1 MIGYAPS
8 IQRLI
13 NALARLPGIGEKT
26 ATRLAMH
33 ILNSST
39 DEAENL
45 AHSIIGVKKSIQ
57 FCSICFNLSDSDP
70 CSICA
75 SSDRR
80 TDEVC
85 VVEEVNDLMA
95 LERSG
100 FKGRYHVLHGALS
113 PLQGIGPNDIRINEL
128 VERVKDGPVNE
139 VILATNPNTQGEA
152 TALYISRLLKPLGAK
167 ITRIAFGIPMG
178 GDLEYV
184 DEVTMLRSIEGRREI

>member
-13 NALARLPGIGEKT
+13 GALTSLPGIGEKT
-26 ATRLAMH
+26 ATRLALH
-33 ILNSST
+33 ILDSSI
-39 DEAENL
+39 DEAKNL
-45 AHSIIGVKKSIQ
+45 AHSIIGVKDSVK

-70 CSICA
+70 CLIC
-75 SSDRR
+75 SNSDRR

-100 FKGRYHVLHGALS
+100 FKGRYHVLHGVLS

-128 VERVKDGPVNE
+128 VERVKGGPVNE

-152 TALYISRLLKPLGAK
+152 TALYISKLLKPLGTK